1 MEELPSVASWWSQA
15 SVARQRACTMCGG
28 GSGRRAGREGGWV
41 GGGGLEG
48 GMSRSG
54 GGEGD
59 VKERSWGDRIPRAL
73 QLSLSASRHLP
84 SVVTWWQD
92 GKGGGRRGGR
102 GGAQTQTQTRE
113 EMEHELTRLPEQ
125 LAERLEDAARLAGG
139 LFTQTHA
146 GGGAGGVG
154 VTGAMKPAASERER
168 GVGVTAA
175 MKPAAPPRRPPTART
190 LAHVAAEVGDP
201 LALGDTCALP
211 HSHPPAHAHRRA
223 QTATGRGGGG
233 DGGGGCGVG
242 GELAW
247 RADKIGTQTHADE
260 SESQRMPTTY
270 ATDAYCMRDRPACA
284 DKSDKQQILHKP
296 APPPRRDCRP
306 GLAV

>member
-1 MEELPSVASWWSQA
+1 MKELPSVASWWSQA
-15 SVARQRACTMCGG
+15 SVARQRACTMCG
-28 GSGRRAGREGGWV
+28 SGRRGEREGGKE
-41 GGGGLEG
+41 GGGGEGG

-59 VKERSWGDRIPRAL
+59 VKEHSWIDRMPSAL
-73 QLSLSASRHLP
+73 QLPLSASRHLP

-102 GGAQTQTQTRE
+102 GGAQTQTQMRE
-113 EMEHELTRLPEQ
+113 EMEHELTRLQEK

-146 GGGAGGVG
+146 GGAAG
-154 VTGAMKPAASERER
+154 

-175 MKPAAPPRRPPTART
+175 MKPPAPPRRPPTART

-201 LALGDTCALP
+201 LALGDPCALA
-211 HSHPPAHAHRRA
+211 HSHPPAHAHRQA

-233 DGGGGCGVG
+233 DGDGGCGGVEG
-242 GELAW
+242 GLAW
-247 RADKIGTQTHADE
+247 RADKIGTQTQRMTAACATEE
-260 SESQRMPTTY
+260 SDSQRMPPTY
-270 ATDAYCMRDRPACA
+270 ATDANCMRDRPACA
-284 DKSDKQQILHKP
+284 DKSDKKQILHKP